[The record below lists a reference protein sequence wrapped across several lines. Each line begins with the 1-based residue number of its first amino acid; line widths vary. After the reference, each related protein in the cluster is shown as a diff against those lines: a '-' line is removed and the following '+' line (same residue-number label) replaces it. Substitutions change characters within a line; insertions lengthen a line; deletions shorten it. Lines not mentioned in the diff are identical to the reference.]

1 MIGLG
6 GLGHTGLKSAKAF
19 GARIG
24 LFAASRHKAADGVR
38 LGAGKG
44 ITANIEPI
52 RIQQINEAYERLL
65 KSGVKYR
72 FVIDVSSLG

>member
-1 MIGLG
+1 MVGLG
-6 GLGHTGLKSAKAF
+6 GLGHTGLKLAKAF

-24 LFAASRHKAADGVR
+24 LFAASRHETAGGVR

-44 ITANIEPI
+44 ITANIELI
-52 RIQQINEAYERLL
+52 RIQQIKEAYERRL
-65 KSGVKYR
+65 KSDVKYR